1 MLLSLAKRHGLILNA
16 ILSGVLLYSIGTHFL
31 EAKEK
36 NPGPSSIN
44 IGDNAINRVSGVK
57 SSPSRKSYDVI
68 VKSNVFKGGKSAQ
81 SNKDPLSVDFSTTK
95 LTLTLLG
102 TVNGQISS
110 IAIIKNPTTGEI
122 GSYQPGQSIDLINT
136 EQVKLVE
143 ISKCTVMIERND
155 RYETIGCNDGYMSE
169 TPKHALITPLA
180 RYKIIT
186 TPSKQNKELY
196 ISKSKY
202 EDEIQISSE
211 KYGVD
216 PDLVKAVIKVESN
229 FNPSAI
235 SSKNAMGIMQL
246 VSETAKD
253 YKVDDPFDPE
263 DNIDGGVRVL
273 RDLMGYFNNN
283 LKLALAAYN
292 AGKGAVI
299 KYGFKIPPYIETIN
313 YVERVLGHYNLL
325 KLDRYNGER

>member
-1 MLLSLAKRHGLILNA
+1 MILSLAKRHGLILNV
-16 ILSGVLLYSIGTHFL
+16 IFSVLLLYSISTRFL

-36 NPGPSSIN
+36 NPGTSSIS
-44 IGDNAINRVSGVK
+44 IGDDVINRAGGVK

-68 VKSNVFKGGKSAQ
+68 VKNSVFKRGKSVQ
-81 SNKDPLSVDFSTTK
+81 YGKDSLLVDFSTTK

-102 TVNGQISS
+102 TVNGKGSS
-110 IAIIKNPTTGEI
+110 TAIIKNPTTGKI
-122 GSYQPGQSIDLINT
+122 SSYQQGESIDLINT

-155 RYETIGCNDGYMSE
+155 RYETISCNNGYVSE
-169 TPKHALITPLA
+169 APKHALITPLA

-186 TPSKQNKELY
+186 TSGKQYKELY

-229 FNPSAI
+229 FNPNAI

-246 VSETAKD
+246 VPGTAKD

-263 DNIDGGVRVL
+263 ENIDGGVRVL

>member
-1 MLLSLAKRHGLILNA
+1 MILSLAKRYGLILNT
-16 ILSGVLLYSIGTHFL
+16 ILTGVLLCSMGTHLL
-31 EAKEK
+31 EAKEE
-36 NPGPSSIN
+36 NPDSSSISS
-44 IGDNAINRVSGVK
+44 GDDVINRVGGVK

-102 TVNGQISS
+102 TVNGQRSS
-110 IAIIKNPTTGEI
+110 TAIIKNPTTGEI

-155 RYETIGCNDGYMSE
+155 RYETISCNNGYVSE
-169 TPKHALITPLA
+169 SPKHALITPLA

-186 TPSKQNKELY
+186 TSGKQYKELY

-229 FNPSAI
+229 FNPNAI

-246 VSETAKD
+246 VPETAKD

-273 RDLMGYFNNN
+273 RDLMDYFNNN

-299 KYGFKIPPYIETIN
+299 RYGFKIPPYIETIN

-325 KLDRYNGER
+325 KLDSYNGER

>member
-1 MLLSLAKRHGLILNA
+1 MILSLAKRHGLILNV
-16 ILSGVLLYSIGTHFL
+16 IFSVLLLYSIGTHLL
-31 EAKEK
+31 EAKEE
-36 NPGPSSIN
+36 NPDSSSISS
-44 IGDNAINRVSGVK
+44 GDDVINRVGGVK

-102 TVNGQISS
+102 TVNGQRSS
-110 IAIIKNPTTGEI
+110 TAIIKNPTTGEI

-155 RYETIGCNDGYMSE
+155 RYETISCNNGYVSE
-169 TPKHALITPLA
+169 SPKHALITPLA

-186 TPSKQNKELY
+186 TSGKQYKELY

-229 FNPSAI
+229 FNPNAI

-246 VSETAKD
+246 VPETAKD

-273 RDLMGYFNNN
+273 RDLMDYFNNN

-299 KYGFKIPPYIETIN
+299 RYGFKIPPYIETIN

-325 KLDRYNGER
+325 KLDSYNGER

>member
-1 MLLSLAKRHGLILNA
+1 MILSLAKRHGLILNV
-16 ILSGVLLYSIGTHFL
+16 IFSVLLLYSIGTHLL
-31 EAKEK
+31 EAKEE
-36 NPGPSSIN
+36 NPDSSSISS
-44 IGDNAINRVSGVK
+44 GDDVINRVGGVK

-102 TVNGQISS
+102 TVNGQRSS
-110 IAIIKNPTTGEI
+110 TAIIKNPTTGEI

-155 RYETIGCNDGYMSE
+155 RYETISCNNGYVSE
-169 TPKHALITPLA
+169 SPKHALITPLA

-186 TPSKQNKELY
+186 TSGKQYKELY

-229 FNPSAI
+229 FNPNAI

-246 VSETAKD
+246 VPETAKD

-299 KYGFKIPPYIETIN
+299 RYGFKIPPYIETIN

>member
-1 MLLSLAKRHGLILNA
+1 MLLSLAKRYSLILNA
-16 ILSGVLLYSIGTHFL
+16 ILSVLLLYSINTRFL

-36 NPGPSSIN
+36 NPGSSSIH
-44 IGDNAINRVSGVK
+44 GDDVINRLGSVK

-68 VKSNVFKGGKSAQ
+68 VKSNVFKRGKSVQ
-81 SNKDPLSVDFSTTK
+81 SGKDSLLVDFSTTK

-102 TVNGQISS
+102 TVNGQRSS

-143 ISKCTVMIERND
+143 VSKCMVMIERND
-155 RYETIGCNDGYMSE
+155 RHERINCNNGYVSE
-169 TPKHALITPLA
+169 APKHALITPLA

-186 TPSKQNKELY
+186 IPAKQKKELY

-229 FNPSAI
+229 FNPNAI

-246 VSETAKD
+246 VLETAKD

-263 DNIDGGVRVL
+263 ENIDGGVRVL

-283 LKLALAAYN
+283 LKLTLAAYN

-299 KYGFKIPPYIETIN
+299 RYGFRIPPYIETIN

-325 KLDRYNGER
+325 KLDRYNGVR